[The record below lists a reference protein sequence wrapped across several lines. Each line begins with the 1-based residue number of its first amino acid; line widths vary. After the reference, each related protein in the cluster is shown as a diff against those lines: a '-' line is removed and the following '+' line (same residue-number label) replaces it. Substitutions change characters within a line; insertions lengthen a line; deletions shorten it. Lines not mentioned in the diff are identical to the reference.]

1 MNITEFLR
9 PYPPPTF
16 PASNIIFACSPFA
29 LSLQKSGGNKR
40 LRNKHITYKYNPAI
54 HRAHVAYGQ
63 QKSYK
68 TNHKPMLLK
77 DINTINKFSNTNT
90 I

>member
-9 PYPPPTF
+9 LYLPPP
-16 PASNIIFACSPFA
+16 
-29 LSLQKSGGNKR
+29 SLPQISYLLARSSLYPYKSGGNQR
-40 LRNKHITYKYNPAI
+40 LRNKHIIYKYNLTI
-54 HRAHVAYGQ
+54 HRAHEAYGQ

-68 TNHKPMLLK
+68 TNHNPMLLK
-77 DINTINKFSNTNT
+77 DINTINKFSNINT

>member
-1 MNITEFLR
+1 
-9 PYPPPTF
+9 PTL

-40 LRNKHITYKYNPAI
+40 LRNKHITYKYNLAI
-54 HRAHVAYGQ
+54 HRAHEAYGQ